1 MFIACEYGYLEIVE
15 ALVARGAVL
24 ITSEGQFV
32 KDKKGNSIL
41 DKAKNEEIR
50 NFLETQRQVIG
61 DIQLNN

>member
-1 MFIACEYGYLEIVE
+1 LFIACEKGYLEIVE

-32 KDKKGNSIL
+32 KDEEGNSIL
-41 DKAKNEEIR
+41 DKATNEEIR

>member
-1 MFIACEYGYLEIVE
+1 LFLACQEGYLETVE

-32 KDKKGNSIL
+32 KDEKGNSIL